1 MKNFVTSERS
11 IFEME
16 KSTEP
21 AIRVKDGSVVKIKTK
36 DHFNG
41 QIHAKQLHYGELD
54 WKQFSPTTGPIYIE
68 EARLGDLLA
77 ITIEKIELLGTE
89 VFLLNG
95 PNIGITDDLLTSN
108 STRCYK
114 VENNQII
121 YSEDIHIPIRKTI
134 GLLKT
139 EELNPSKVPTK
150 NGGLLDSS
158 KITEGATIFLPV
170 EKYGASL
177 HVGNVRATTG
187 FGKITATSAE
197 APAEVT
203 LRLQILKNR
212 TAPTPTIIHYHNL
225 ICLASDITIEKATQK
240 TMHNMITLLTES
252 DKMTTEDALFLISLQ
267 ADFQVCKLCKP
278 NITTSIKLPLDYFPE
293 MPFL

>member
-1 MKNFVTSERS
+1 
-11 IFEME
+11 
-16 KSTEP
+16 
-21 AIRVKDGSVVKIKTK
+21 
-36 DHFNG
+36 
-41 QIHAKQLHYGELD
+41 
-54 WKQFSPTTGPIYIE
+54 
-68 EARLGDLLA
+68 
-77 ITIEKIELLGTE
+77 
-89 VFLLNG
+89 
-95 PNIGITDDLLTSN
+95 
-108 STRCYK
+108 
-114 VENNQII
+114 
-121 YSEDIHIPIRKTI
+121 SEDIHIPIRKTI

-225 ICLASDITIEKATQK
+225 ICL
-240 TMHNMITLLTES
+240 
-252 DKMTTEDALFLISLQ
+252 
-267 ADFQVCKLCKP
+267 
-278 NITTSIKLPLDYFPE
+278 
-293 MPFL
+293 

>member
-21 AIRVKDGSVVKIKTK
+21 VITVKDGSVVKIKTK
-36 DHFNG
+36 DYFNG
-41 QIHAKQLHYGELD
+41 QIHNEQLHYGELD

-68 EARLGDLLA
+68 EARPGDLLA

-108 STRCYK
+108 CTRRYP
-114 VENNQII
+114 VENNHIV
-121 YSEDIHIPIRKTI
+121 YSDEIQIPIQKTI

-139 EELNPSKVPTK
+139 EALSTTKSPTK
-150 NGGLLDSS
+150 NGGILDSS
-158 KITEGATIFLPV
+158 EITEGATIFLPV
-170 EKYGASL
+170 DKFGASL

-187 FGKITATSAE
+187 FGKTTATSAE

-212 TAPTPTIIHYHNL
+212 TAPTPTIIHNHHL
-225 ICLASDITIEKATQK
+225 ICLASDLTIEKATQK

-252 DKMTTEDALFLISLQ
+252 DLMTTEDAMFLISLQ